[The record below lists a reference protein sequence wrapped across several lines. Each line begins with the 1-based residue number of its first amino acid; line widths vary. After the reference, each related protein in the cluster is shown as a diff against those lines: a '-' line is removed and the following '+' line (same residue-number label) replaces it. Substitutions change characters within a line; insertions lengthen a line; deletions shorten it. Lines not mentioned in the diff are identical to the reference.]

1 MPVVTTDAEIK
12 ASGERSKLEP
22 KTADAAS
29 AEYLPERDVI
39 AVLFDNG
46 IEVRFPR
53 MSLRGLES
61 ATPAQLAHVKIDVG
75 NWLLWPDLDVDH
87 YIPQLLDG
95 FTNSCRVL
103 SEIGRA
109 GGSKTSA
116 AKAAAGRANGKKGG
130 RPRTRPL
137 PSLV

>member
-22 KTADAAS
+22 KTADAVS
-29 AEYLPERDVI
+29 AEYLPDRDFI

-61 ATPAQLAHVKIDVG
+61 ATPAQIANVKIDVG
-75 NWLLWPDLDVDH
+75 DWLLWPDLDVDH
-87 YIPQLLDG
+87 YIPQLMDG
-95 FTNSCRVL
+95 FTSSCRVL
-103 SEIGRA
+103 AEIGRV
-109 GGSKTSA
+109 GGSKTSP

-130 RPRTRPL
+130 RPKKR
-137 PSLV
+137 VHA